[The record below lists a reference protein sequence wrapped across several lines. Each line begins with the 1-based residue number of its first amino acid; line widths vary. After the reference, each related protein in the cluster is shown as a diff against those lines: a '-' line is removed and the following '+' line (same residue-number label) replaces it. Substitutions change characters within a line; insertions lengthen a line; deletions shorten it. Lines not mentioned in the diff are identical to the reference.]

1 MNVLDGVTST
11 GWCWCSGS
19 ELNRSAEI
27 FFFHSV
33 GTMGVQLS
41 AKRIRC
47 REKICTVETSNIS
60 IHLSLKT
67 GLVDLQLQRI
77 YRFVICSK

>member
-33 GTMGVQLS
+33 GTTGVQLS

-60 IHLSLKT
+60 NNFHIYMNT
-67 GLVDLQLQRI
+67 FVPQNRIGGLTVAKNI
-77 YRFVICSK
+77 